1 MRILFTPLASTP
13 HVNAMISLAWA
24 ARAAGHEVRFAT
36 QPPVRD
42 AVLRAGLPVALVG
55 ESHDLITDIMAFLAD
70 NPESMRPGGRAGAI
84 SGAPQGRFGLP
95 WIRSAQACAP
105 GLVAFSEAWRPHL
118 VVTDPM
124 FYAGPLLADVL
135 GVPLVRHLWSPD
147 WTKAGYSMGGF
158 AEGQTRAEWPEEL
171 LELYRSYGA
180 RTETDTA
187 ACTIDP
193 FPPGLQLP
201 GLTGRVSVRGVA
213 YNGTGEVPPW
223 LSEPRSRPRV
233 LVSRSTSNVPF
244 LGAARTYLPTV
255 LGALSDLD
263 IEVVV
268 PREAAD
274 ATNAPEF
281 PANVRLIDQV
291 PYDLL
296 LPTCA
301 AIVHHAGA
309 SSLLTSAG
317 LGVPQVTIPM
327 LADQPAN
334 AALLAATGAGIH
346 LDFGALDPAEIRAA
360 VQKAVSDPQMREAA
374 AQLRAGAEQ
383 QMPLTRAV
391 DLLADIARVP
401 A

>member
-13 HVNAMISLAWA
+13 HVNAMVSLAWA
-24 ARAAGHEVRFAT
+24 ARAAGHEVRFAA
-36 QPPVRD
+36 QPAVRD
-42 AVLRAGLPVALVG
+42 AVVQAGLPVAVVG
-55 ESHDLITDIMAFLAD
+55 ASHDLIADIMTFLKA
-70 NPESMRPGGRAGAI
+70 NPQSMRPGGRVGAI

-105 GLVAFSEAWRPHL
+105 ELVAFGEAWRPHL

-135 GVPLVRHLWSPD
+135 GVPLIRHLWSPD

-187 ACTIDP
+187 ACTVDP

-213 YNGTGEVPPW
+213 YNGTGDIPPW
-223 LSEPRSRPRV
+223 LSEQPTRPRV
-233 LVSRSTSNVPF
+233 LVSRSTSNMPF
-244 LGAARTYLPTV
+244 LGAARSYLTTV

-263 IEVVV
+263 IEVVLT
-268 PREAAD
+268 REAAD
-274 ATNAPEF
+274 ATNATDF

-291 PYDLL
+291 PYDLV

-309 SSLLTSAG
+309 SSLLTSSS

-327 LADQPAN
+327 LGDQPAN
-334 AALLAATGAGIH
+334 AALLAKTGAGIH
-346 LDFGALDPAEIRAA
+346 LDFGSLDPADIRAA
-360 VQKAVSDPQMREAA
+360 VQQAVSDPQMRDAA
-374 AQLRAGAEQ
+374 ARLSAGAARE
-383 QMPLTRAV
+383 MPLTRAV